1 MILFGLINAPT
12 NEEGIQIFLD
22 NVSKKK
28 KKFFLD
34 KFAVVIIDDILLYS
48 KIEEYE
54 KHLKM
59 LLANLMKCE
68 F

>member
-12 NEEGIQIFLD
+12 NEEGIQI
-22 NVSKKK
+22 
-28 KKFFLD
+28 FLD

-54 KHLKM
+54 KHLKK
-59 LLANLMKCE
+59 LHANLLKCE